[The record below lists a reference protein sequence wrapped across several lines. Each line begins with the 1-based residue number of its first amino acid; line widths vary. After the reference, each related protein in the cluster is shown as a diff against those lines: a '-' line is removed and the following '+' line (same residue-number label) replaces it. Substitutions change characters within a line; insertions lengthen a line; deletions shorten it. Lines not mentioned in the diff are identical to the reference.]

1 MIYLDKQDYQPLQ
14 IVLRDLLTMSQVS
27 SSLYEMAEDQNM
39 LTEMLKAAE
48 QMKYGVIVMTLPILI
63 LYLIMQQYF
72 VQGITMG
79 SVKG

>member
-1 MIYLDKQDYQPLQ
+1 
-14 IVLRDLLTMSQVS
+14 MSQVS

-48 QMKYGVIVMTLPILI
+48 QMKYGVIVMATLPILI

-72 VQGITMG
+72 VQGITMDR
-79 SVKG
+79 